1 MSPAEERKLRDKNAE
16 LERGIGIYRGAL
28 RKHEAA
34 AEHRRVQMND
44 LFSALA
50 RLERTFG
57 VDRGGSWP
65 SGVDETPGIVTA
77 RLIRLDEEVKA
88 WRRRNGNG

>member
-16 LERGIGIYRGAL
+16 LERGIGLFRGAL
-28 RKHEAA
+28 KGHEAA
-34 AEHRRVQMND
+34 HERRRLQFHE

-57 VDRGGSWP
+57 VDRGGGRPP
-65 SGVDETPGIVTA
+65 SIDETPDVVTA